1 VAAARLKRAR
11 WIFAAAA
18 AAIVIIVLASH
29 GRRPDPGLVR
39 FQPAGVTLLMPPE
52 RLSEVVVSRGNHS
65 WRFTRSEG
73 TGWKAAV
80 GMPPLSESDVARLE
94 SGLRF
99 LHASAPLRVMTR
111 EELTGTPLAELGLD
125 PPRFAVSVR
134 SLAEGPITVEFG
146 ELNPQGLAQYAH
158 VIGRTDV
165 LLLPSFVGE
174 AWQHLIGGP

>member
-1 VAAARLKRAR
+1 MAATPLKRGL

-52 RLSEVVVSRGNHS
+52 RLSEVVVSRGNRS

-73 TGWKAAV
+73 TSWMAAV

-99 LHASAPLRVMTR
+99 LHVSAPLRVMTR
-111 EELTGTPLAELGLD
+111 DELAGTPLAELGLD
-125 PPRFAVSVR
+125 PPRFAISVR
-134 SLAEGPITVEFG
+134 SSAEAPITVEFG

-158 VIGRTDV
+158 VTGRDDI

-174 AWQHLIGGP
+174 PWQQLTGGP